1 MGHGKDMVLSKAG
14 GRNFHDWSR
23 QWSGSHAMRRA
34 WLVEEITSTVKLPRT
49 QPTTEAPLD
58 QSSRKTLVQQIRA
71 LSLVSLALLSIGCSK
86 QDAASVKDTSTA
98 STQTAPAA
106 SPQFGPGEA
115 KLAVDGGEIWYKKSG
130 SGSGIPV
137 ILLHGGPGFN
147 SYYLKPLEALG
158 DQRTVI
164 RYDQLGAGKS
174 GTLTDTTK
182 MTIAHFVTE
191 LDSLRAH
198 LGYDKVH
205 LVGHSWGTML
215 AIEYYRVHPEHVASL
230 TLASAALDVPQWER
244 HARVLLKTLPDSIQR
259 IVGKAEADKKFDAPD
274 YQAAI
279 ASFYDKYVWLRPD
292 KTNLDSLMSQ
302 VNQNIYNYMQ
312 GPSEF
317 TITGTLKDYNATSFL
332 KNVKV
337 PTLFTVGDVDEAD
350 PGTIRKQAAMVH
362 GAKVVVIP
370 NSAHM
375 TTWDNPAAMLAAI
388 RPHLLAADSLASR
401 H

>member
-1 MGHGKDMVLSKAG
+1 MSRSAG
-14 GRNFHDWSR
+14 
-23 QWSGSHAMRRA
+23 
-34 WLVEEITSTVKLPRT
+34 
-49 QPTTEAPLD
+49 
-58 QSSRKTLVQQIRA
+58 A
-71 LSLVSLALLSIGCSK
+71 LAVGFLATSLALLSISCSRNSEST
-86 QDAASVKDTSTA
+86 QDTA
-98 STQTAPAA
+98 SIAARTAATPVAQ
-106 SPQFGPGEA
+106 SGFGEA
-115 KLAVDGGEIWYKKSG
+115 KLAVVGGEIWYKKSG
-130 SGSGIPV
+130 SGPNLPV

-174 GTLTDTTK
+174 GPMTDTTM
-182 MTIAHFVTE
+182 MTIAHFVAE
-191 LDSLRAH
+191 LDSLRSH

-205 LVGHSWGTML
+205 LIGHSWGTML
-215 AIEYYRVHPEHVASL
+215 ALEYYRAHPEHVASL

-259 IVGKAEADKKFDAPD
+259 IVDKAEAEKKFDAPN

-292 KTNLDSLMSQ
+292 KPNLDSLMSQ
-302 VNQNIYNYMQ
+302 VNQSIYNYMQ

-317 TITGTLKDYNATSFL
+317 TITGTLADYNATSFL
-332 KNVKV
+332 KSVKV

-350 PGTIRKQAAMVH
+350 PVTIRKHAAMVP
-362 GAKVVVIP
+362 GAKAVVIA
-370 NSAHM
+370 NAAHM
-375 TTWDNPAAMLAAI
+375 TTWDNPQAMIAAI

-401 H
+401 Q

>member
-1 MGHGKDMVLSKAG
+1 MQPL
-14 GRNFHDWSR
+14 N
-23 QWSGSHAMRRA
+23 
-34 WLVEEITSTVKLPRT
+34 TVT
-49 QPTTEAPLD
+49 
-58 QSSRKTLVQQIRA
+58 
-71 LSLVSLALLSIGCSK
+71 LVSLAFVSIGCSRK
-86 QDAASVKDTSTA
+86 DAASTSNGANPVAAT
-98 STQTAPAA
+98 TQ
-106 SPQFGPGEA
+106 QLEPGEA

-130 SGSGIPV
+130 GGLGLPV

-174 GTLTDTTK
+174 GTMTDTTK
-182 MTIAHFVTE
+182 MTIAHFVAE
-191 LDSLRAH
+191 LDSLRSH

-205 LVGHSWGTML
+205 LVGHSWGTMV

-244 HARVLLKTLPDSIQR
+244 HAKALLKTLPDSIQR
-259 IVGKAEADKKFDAPD
+259 IVGKAEAAKKFDDPA

-279 ASFYDKYVWLRPD
+279 ASFYDKFVWLRPN
-292 KTNLDSLMSQ
+292 KPNLDSLMSQ

-317 TITGTLKDYNATSFL
+317 TITGTLKSYNSTSFL
-332 KNVKV
+332 KSVKV

-350 PGTIRKQAAMVH
+350 PVTISKQAAMVP
-362 GAKVVVIP
+362 GATVVVIP
-370 NSAHM
+370 NAAHM
-375 TTWDNPAAMLAAI
+375 TSWDNPAAMIAAI
-388 RPHLLAADSLASR
+388 RPHLLAADAATSKK
-401 H
+401 

>member
-1 MGHGKDMVLSKAG
+1 MIM
-14 GRNFHDWSR
+14 
-23 QWSGSHAMRRA
+23 
-34 WLVEEITSTVKLPRT
+34 
-49 QPTTEAPLD
+49 
-58 QSSRKTLVQQIRA
+58 QQLRA
-71 LSLVSLALLSIGCSK
+71 LSLVSFVLLSIGCSK
-86 QDAASVKDTSTA
+86 QDAASTKDTSTA
-98 STQTAPAA
+98 STQTTTSAT
-106 SPQFGPGEA
+106 PQLGPGEA

-130 SGSGIPV
+130 GGSGLPV

-158 DQRTVI
+158 GPRTVI

-174 GTLTDTTK
+174 GPMTDTTK
-182 MTIAHFVTE
+182 MTIAHFVAE
-191 LDSLRAH
+191 LDLLRSH

-215 AIEYYRVHPEHVASL
+215 ALEYYRAHPEHVASL

-244 HARVLLKTLPDSIQR
+244 HAKSLLKTLPDSIQR
-259 IVGKAEADKKFDAPD
+259 IVSKAEAEKKFDAPD

-279 ASFYDKYVWLRPD
+279 ASFYGKFVWLRPD
-292 KTNLDSLMSQ
+292 KPNLDSLMSQ
-302 VNQNIYNYMQ
+302 VNQSIYNYMQ

-317 TITGTLKDYNATSFL
+317 TITGTLKNYNATSFL

-350 PGTIRKQAAMVH
+350 PVTIRKQAAMVS

-370 NSAHM
+370 NAAHM
-375 TTWDNPAAMLAAI
+375 TTWDNPAAMIAAI
-388 RPHLLAADSLASR
+388 RPFLLAADSLAAKQ
-401 H
+401 